1 MATLCYLATDE
12 RRGSRGSRRGVSV
25 VAGWRG
31 FVKKCVMG
39 STPINRHVCSCHLA
53 AELVD
58 PAVLR
63 PFLSARA
70 ARAAASNASSSR
82 WHLERGEL
90 KWGM

>member
-1 MATLCYLATDE
+1 MATLCYFRTWPQTNVAAV
-12 RRGSRGSRRGVSV
+12 GGPGVHVSV
-25 VAGWRG
+25 VAWVREEVCDG
-31 FVKKCVMG
+31 
-39 STPINRHVCSCHLA
+39 TLINRHVCSCHLA